1 MNAIDV
7 HTLVGRRAV
16 SRWERLSVGDLF
28 ERVTWSRPDQE
39 AIVATHGAASAPEFD
54 RLTYRQADK
63 IANRVA
69 NALLGRGLQ
78 RGDRV
83 LLFCDNSVEAM
94 VAKIGIAKAGLVA
107 SPINTMMAPDVVE
120 HLIRLTEPSL
130 AIVDAEL
137 WPRVSDAFANTGL
150 RADVTIEI
158 GGGVVDEGTS
168 FADFIAT
175 ADTDEPEVEIH
186 GDDIWELLFT
196 SGTTAM
202 PKAVMISH
210 TYSHLAG
217 QSMALPL
224 TRGIPQSDQMRLVS
238 FLPLVFH
245 SGDQV
250 FFMSVILAG
259 GTVVLG
265 RRPDPVA
272 IAQAISRERA
282 TALWGGAP
290 AMLAAL
296 VDAFDAAPELDAS
309 TLTTA
314 IYGWAALAPQT
325 LDALR
330 RLASPQFQVT
340 AIFGQT
346 EAISCHRFWPDQHPE
361 LYARTAPQENYV
373 GVPNPL
379 LASKIVDADGVEITP
394 DRTGEVGEVVYRS
407 PIVAAGY
414 YRDEGATRTAFRDGW
429 FHSGDALSHGEEG
442 QRVMKD
448 RYKDIIKS
456 GGENVSSLRVEAV
469 LVQHPDVASAAVVGL
484 AHDHWGE
491 AVTALVVPAGDSL
504 DTDAVIEWARERLGG
519 FETPKAIIAVDQLPT
534 TVGGKVLKHKLRD
547 QYAAFYAEDPGA

>member
-1 MNAIDV
+1 MNTIDV

-16 SRWERLSVGDLF
+16 ARWERLSVGDLF
-28 ERVTWSRPDQE
+28 ERLTWSRPDQE
-39 AIVATHGAASAPEFD
+39 AIVASHGAASAPEFE
-54 RLTYRQADK
+54 RLTYRQANE
-63 IANRVA
+63 AATCVA
-69 NALLGRGLQ
+69 NALLDRGLQ

-83 LLFCDNSVEAM
+83 LLFCDNSVEAL
-94 VAKIGIAKAGLVA
+94 VTKIGIAKAGLVA
-107 SPINTMMAPDVVE
+107 APINTMMAPDVLE
-120 HLIRLTEPSL
+120 HLIRLAEPSL

-137 WPRVSDAFANTGL
+137 WPRVAEAFANTGL

-158 GGGVVDEGTS
+158 EGGVVDDGIS
-168 FADFIAT
+168 FTDFIA
-175 ADTDEPEVEIH
+175 AAGTDEPEVEIH

-217 QSMALPL
+217 QSMALSL
-224 TRGIPQSDQMRLVS
+224 SRGLRQEDQMRLVS

-250 FFMSVILAG
+250 FFMSVMLAG
-259 GTVVLG
+259 GTLILG
-265 RRPDPVA
+265 RRPDPAA
-272 IAQAISRERA
+272 IAQAISQERA
-282 TALWGGAP
+282 TTLWGGAP
-290 AMLAAL
+290 AMLQAL
-296 VDAFDAAPELDAS
+296 VGALDASPELDAS
-309 TLTTA
+309 TLTA
-314 IYGWAALAPQT
+314 AMFGWAALAPAI

-330 RLASPQFQVT
+330 SHTNPDFQVT

-346 EAISCHRFWPDQHPE
+346 EAISCHRFWPAQYPD
-361 LYARTAPQENYV
+361 LYARTAPKESYI

-379 LASKIVDADGVEITP
+379 LASKIVDEHGAEITP

-414 YRDEGATRTAFRDGW
+414 YRDEDASREAFRGGW
-429 FHSGDALSHGEEG
+429 FHSGDALSHGEDG
-442 QRVMKD
+442 QRMMKD
-448 RYKDIIKS
+448 RYKDMIKS

-469 LVQHPDVASAAVVGL
+469 LVQHPEVATAAVVGL

-491 AVTALVVPAGDSL
+491 AVTALVIPAGEGL
-504 DTDAVIEWARERLGG
+504 DPDAVAAWARDRLAG
-519 FETPKAIIAVDQLPT
+519 FETPKAIIPVTELPT

-547 QYAAFYAEDPGA
+547 QYSTFYGENAT